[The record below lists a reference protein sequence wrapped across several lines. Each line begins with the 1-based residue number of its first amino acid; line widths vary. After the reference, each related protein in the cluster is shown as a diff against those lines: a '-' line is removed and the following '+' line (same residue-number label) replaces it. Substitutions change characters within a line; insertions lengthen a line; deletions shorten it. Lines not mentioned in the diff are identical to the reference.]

1 MTNPRFL
8 ILAPYFFPYQNP
20 RARRIMRI
28 IEHLDKV
35 SSNIDVICSSRSE
48 KPKLFSKK
56 VQIHPCGFNSL
67 KERFSSLSGI
77 PQSSTS
83 KKDQSLF
90 LKDTAKKI
98 NTLLLKSFYWPDDSF
113 LWIKPALKKANKLI
127 KEHSYD
133 AIISFSLPYAGA
145 LVAEQLKLGH
155 PNVKWINDIGD
166 PLAFQTKNQ
175 VNNIFLYESKN
186 RKTEARLLNTADLS
200 IVTNS
205 GLKKIY
211 QQELNITSNKIEI
224 VGPFN
229 QIGKPITQKPNN
241 QTLRFLYLGSFYK
254 SLRSPKRLIKFF
266 SEVKQ
271 QVPNLNPELHIA
283 GNLSSYDLKILEAN
297 DKIKSMLVIH
307 PFLSKEKTQELIAQ
321 SHFLINLSNNSVH
334 QLPSKC
340 ADYVASC
347 LPIINI
353 FEEADDVSKSYL
365 KSHPLHYNYNSRY
378 KSENQSESL
387 KNFIQNGK
395 DKTIKEEKSL
405 NLLKKSNPS
414 YMVFLIQDLLK
425 Q

>member
-1 MTNPRFL
+1 MTNPRYL

-28 IEHLDKV
+28 IEQLDKV

-48 KPKLFSKK
+48 KPDLFSKN
-56 VQIHPCGFNSL
+56 VQIYPCGFNSL
-67 KERFSSLSGI
+67 KERFSNLSGI
-77 PQSSTS
+77 PQSSS
-83 KKDQSLF
+83 PRKYHSLF
-90 LKDTAKKI
+90 LKDTVKKI

-166 PLAFQTKNQ
+166 PLAFQTRNQ
-175 VNNIFLYESKN
+175 VNNIFWYESKN
-186 RKTEARLLNTADLS
+186 RKTEARILNTADLS

-229 QIGKPITQKPNN
+229 QIGKPITQKTNT
-241 QTLRFLYLGSFYK
+241 QRLRFLYLGSFYK

-266 SEVKQ
+266 SEIKR
-271 QVPNLNPELHIA
+271 QVTDLNPELHIA

-297 DKIKSMLVIH
+297 DEIKSMLVIH

-321 SHFLINLSNNSVH
+321 SHFLINLSNKSVH

-353 FEEADDVSKSYL
+353 FEEANDVSKNYL
-365 KSHPLHYNYNSRY
+365 ESHPLHYNYNS
-378 KSENQSESL
+378 KHTSENQKESL
-387 KNFIQNGK
+387 KNFIQKCK
-395 DKTIKEEKSL
+395 DKTIEEEKSL
-405 NLLKKSNPS
+405 NLLRKSNPS
-414 YMVFLIQDLLK
+414 YMVSLIQDLLK